1 MKKIMTRLLS
11 LALICAFV
19 PSFVL
24 ADTWDLEKGDITVN
38 ATDTSQTVT
47 QVNGEAKVDA
57 SPVIT
62 SNGTAT
68 DHTITINAAS
78 GAKANVTLENV
89 NIDVSNEGKAAIT
102 AQGSGN
108 VNIELN
114 GTNTVVSGKA
124 HAGVEKNNEGN
135 LTIADKDNN
144 GSLNATGGKF
154 GAGIGGGNKGAGTD
168 ITISGGEVSA
178 TGGEYGAGIGGGCS
192 GAGTNITVSGGEVST
207 TGGENGAGIGGGY
220 GGAGTNITVS
230 GGTVKAQ
237 GGELG
242 AGIGGGETGA
252 GEKITVSGGKVIAQG
267 GKNGAG
273 IGGGKGNFR
282 NEGNG
287 KDIKVIGGEVFA
299 KGGMAAAGIGGG
311 AMSDGTQI
319 IVSGGKVTA
328 EGNKHGA
335 GIGGGIN
342 GDGNQ
347 ITVSGGEVS
356 ATGGAYGAGIGGGSD
371 DHGNKGNGN
380 DIKVSGGTVKAQG
393 GENGA
398 GIGGGKG
405 GNGTDIGITNGKV
418 TATGGDS
425 GAGIGGG
432 LGGSGTDVTVSN
444 DAQVKV
450 QGGEKYESVGAGAGA
465 GAGIGD
471 GGKPGQD
478 GAELPQKPDQLKE
491 GTIQY
496 YAPGADMQ
504 TDAPTKILYNPDGN
518 HSWDGG
524 TVTSPATCTTPGV
537 KTYTCLTNPAHT
549 KTEELPA
556 LGHLFETYVY
566 NNDATY
572 EKDGTETAKCERCD
586 ETDTRTVKGSKLTGN
601 TAETA
606 VDARQEAYWVSGTD
620 GRSLPHQSQVK
631 DGVLTV
637 TVQADTASLR
647 GTTGSLRQLE
657 AQGITGIRFVTNKA
671 QSDFTL
677 SDLLTSGTGSVT
689 LTHDGDKVT
698 FTLESKDISGILK

>member
-168 ITISGGEVSA
+168 ITIE
-178 TGGEYGAGIGGGCS
+178 TGAGEK
-192 GAGTNITVSGGEVST
+192 IT
-207 TGGENGAGIGGGY
+207 GENGAGIGGGY

-230 GGTVKAQ
+230 GGEVSAT

-450 QGGEKYESVGAGAGA
+450 QGGEKYESVGA

>member
-178 TGGEYGAGIGGGCS
+178 TGG
-192 GAGTNITVSGGEVST
+192 
-207 TGGENGAGIGGGY
+207 
-220 GGAGTNITVS
+220 
-230 GGTVKAQ
+230 
-237 GGELG
+237 
-242 AGIGGGETGA
+242 
-252 GEKITVSGGKVIAQG
+252 
-267 GKNGAG
+267 
-273 IGGGKGNFR
+273 
-282 NEGNG
+282 
-287 KDIKVIGGEVFA
+287 
-299 KGGMAAAGIGGG
+299 
-311 AMSDGTQI
+311 
-319 IVSGGKVTA
+319 
-328 EGNKHGA
+328 
-335 GIGGGIN
+335 
-342 GDGNQ
+342 
-347 ITVSGGEVS
+347 
-356 ATGGAYGAGIGGGSD
+356 AYGAGIGGGSD

-418 TATGGDS
+418 TATGGDSGAGIGGGHYGAGTDITVSGGEVTAKGGDS